1 MHHQSSHIGYLR
13 GAPLAMT
20 AALLLGSLSGCS
32 RTSTASTA
40 VSHFVAFT
48 LPSGPS
54 NSTFVPI
61 GDLAGQN
68 SDSSDHQIIIR
79 FTGRILA
86 VAQVHISN
94 PGGIGVRG
102 ACELLVSD
110 GTGPQNGLSLMSGA
124 GVGGRTAVWFTI
136 NNAAYDLTVPV
147 VGYATKP
154 PGTYNVV
161 VKCEQLAFD
170 GATAADLNQLIVWAI
185 RN

>member
-1 MHHQSSHIGYLR
+1 MHRWTSHVGYR
-13 GAPLAMT
+13 RAAPLAIT
-20 AALLLGSLSGCS
+20 AALLFGSLSGCS
-32 RTSTASTA
+32 KRASSTA
-40 VSHFVAFT
+40 VSHYVAYP

-54 NSTFVPI
+54 NSTLVPI

-86 VAQVHISN
+86 VAQVHITN

-102 ACELLVSD
+102 ACELLISD
-110 GTGPQNGLSLMSGA
+110 GTGPQKGLSLMSGA
-124 GVGGRTAVWFTI
+124 GVGGRVATWFTVD
-136 NNAAYDLTVPV
+136 NPAYDLTVPV
-147 VGYATKP
+147 DGYATKP

-161 VKCEQLAFD
+161 VKCDQLAFN
-170 GATAADLNQLIVWAI
+170 GATSADLNQLIVWAI